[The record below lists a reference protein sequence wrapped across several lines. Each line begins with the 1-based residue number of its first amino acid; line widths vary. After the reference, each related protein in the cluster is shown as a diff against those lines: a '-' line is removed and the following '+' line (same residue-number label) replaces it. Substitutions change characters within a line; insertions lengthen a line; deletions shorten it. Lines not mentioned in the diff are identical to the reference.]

1 MRIVEV
7 QDWTG
12 TSSRVICRLGLDE
25 PLTEDQEVTPDV
37 SLLVEWRELM
47 YDIIKEQK
55 DKAVEALNKA
65 EEQAKRDADL
75 LNDVT
80 DVETRALAA
89 AEAHAA
95 HYAAQAAQAERHVA
109 SAKRG
114 LAERKKEMA
123 KLAKEQG

>member
-25 PLTEDQEVTPDV
+25 ALTEDQEVTPDV

-55 DKAVEALNKA
+55 EKAVEALSKTEA
-65 EEQAKRDADL
+65 QAKRDADL
-75 LNDVT
+75 LNDVSE
-80 DVETRALAA
+80 VEMKAVAA
-89 AEAHAA
+89 AEAQAA

-109 SAKRG
+109 AAKKD
-114 LAERKKEMA
+114 LEEIKKGRA
-123 KLAKEQG
+123 KLAKERG